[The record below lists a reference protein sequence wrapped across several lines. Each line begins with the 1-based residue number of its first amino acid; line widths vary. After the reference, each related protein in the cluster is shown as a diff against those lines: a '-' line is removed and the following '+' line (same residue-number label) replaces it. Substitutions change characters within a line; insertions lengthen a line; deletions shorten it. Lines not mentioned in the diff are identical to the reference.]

1 MPVFTRG
8 TSVQS
13 TLTFKITNFN
23 SKIAPYRGLPRQPAW
38 VDLPGAGG
46 HLGLERGAGAGVVEV
61 GGEVARV
68 AAAGAAQEVSILLA
82 KNHALATTAQ
92 LSAVTISTCI

>member
-1 MPVFTRG
+1 MKTRYLALRYR
-8 TSVQS
+8 QC
-13 TLTFKITNFN
+13 FKITNFN

-38 VDLPGAGG
+38 VDLPGQGG

-68 AAAGAAQEVSILLA
+68 AAAGAAQKISILLA

-92 LSAVTISTCI
+92 LSAVTISTYI